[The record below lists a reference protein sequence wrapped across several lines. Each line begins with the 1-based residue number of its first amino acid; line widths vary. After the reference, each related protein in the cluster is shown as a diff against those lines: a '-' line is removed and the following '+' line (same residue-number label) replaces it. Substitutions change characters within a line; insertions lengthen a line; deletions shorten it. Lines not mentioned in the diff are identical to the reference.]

1 LALKNSCRKHIL
13 TEEHGLRPDKIASM
27 PIHRS
32 GQLLP
37 ASLLLALCASAAAQT
52 PPQRLGLCASCHGE
66 RGIATANAL
75 PNLAGQNLDYLRSAI
90 EQYRSGAR
98 DVAAMRAA
106 IGMVGKSELDDI
118 LQWYALQ
125 PASGAK

>member
-1 LALKNSCRKHIL
+1 
-13 TEEHGLRPDKIASM
+13 M
-27 PIHRS
+27 PIRRP
-32 GQLLP
+32 GQLAA

-66 RGIATANAL
+66 RGIATATSL
-75 PNLAGQNLDYLRSAI
+75 PNLAGQNLEYLRGAV

-106 IGMVGKSELDDI
+106 LGMVTAADADAI
-118 LQWYALQ
+118 LQWYAAQ
-125 PASGAK
+125 PPAEAK